1 MRGAEFIRADLH
13 VHTFPDGDINPEP
26 DFASYVEAALASEV
40 GVLGITDHNTS
51 RFASAAIEAA
61 EGTGLFVVPGIEV
74 TTHGGHLLALF
85 APEALDELDAFSNPT
100 NLQLMPG
107 SAAEQRS
114 ARSMLDLVGEID
126 RRGGLAIPAHVDAAD
141 GIHQKLS
148 PSELADLL
156 ASPALAGLEFHRT
169 DALKT
174 WFTDHDPDPNR
185 KAAWRGRQAVV
196 GLRDRGLGR
205 LMSSDAH
212 SADKVGQDRSART
225 LTRLRLDDLNFDA
238 LRLAIQLNPKAR
250 CKADAI
256 LPATYPRIQSVEL
269 KGGFLDGVKL
279 DFSPNLNCVIG
290 GRGAGKSTALLA
302 IRAALGAQL
311 GSDDNA
317 DDEHRMPEETRVHF
331 IDSTGSERTA
341 CRRRGE
347 LPVEADSSAQI
358 RLCLADLGQ
367 DESGRL
373 ARGYHEAPEMLL
385 EFLDDFVVKHRFEE
399 REGELLS
406 CLEGNAVEVL
416 RTNVKTEQIQNLK
429 TERARLEATLK
440 AAQAGKIEEIAEW
453 AAMLAAQA
461 PLLDFLAAE
470 LGRAATL
477 PQQPEKIDI
486 DALASGFRVDLTKRG
501 RKFVEGPDGLR
512 DALDV
517 LQRESKSIR
526 SAATAALG
534 NAADAARQ
542 ALERWHD
549 DQQELEARL
558 KTKQTELEVSW
569 SGSLRA

>member
-1 MRGAEFIRADLH
+1 M
-13 VHTFPDGDINPEP
+13 
-26 DFASYVEAALASEV
+26 
-40 GVLGITDHNTS
+40 
-51 RFASAAIEAA
+51 
-61 EGTGLFVVPGIEV
+61 FVVPGIEV

-174 WFTDHDPDPNR
+174 WFTDHDPSPDR

-331 IDSTGSERTA
+331 IDSTGSERIA

-347 LPVEADSSAQI
+347 VARRSRFTLADSAASRRPRPRRVRPSGARVPRSSLRCSSSSLTILSSSTGSRSVRTNCFRAWTRTQRRFGEPACKRKQI
-358 RLCLADLGQ
+358 REARERASPAGGKPQGGASGQ
-367 DESGRL
+367 DRGDRRVGRH
-373 ARGYHEAPEMLL
+373 ACGT
-385 EFLDDFVVKHRFEE
+385 
-399 REGELLS
+399 S
-406 CLEGNAVEVL
+406 
-416 RTNVKTEQIQNLK
+416 
-429 TERARLEATLK
+429 
-440 AAQAGKIEEIAEW
+440 
-453 AAMLAAQA
+453 
-461 PLLDFLAAE
+461 
-470 LGRAATL
+470 
-477 PQQPEKIDI
+477 
-486 DALASGFRVDLTKRG
+486 
-501 RKFVEGPDGLR
+501 
-512 DALDV
+512 
-517 LQRESKSIR
+517 
-526 SAATAALG
+526 TAA
-534 NAADAARQ
+534 
-542 ALERWHD
+542 
-549 DQQELEARL
+549 
-558 KTKQTELEVSW
+558 
-569 SGSLRA
+569 